1 MKKNALA
8 FLNNFPCPALQHS
21 RPLESLV
28 PNKKRHVY
36 FFSNQ
41 TLGKRLFAKSINMR
55 LPWHPQKMIKLQ
67 KRKKKIPKGLSC
79 QVSHKESLFYSY
91 VYVVLGVCTEK
102 KNTLGFSQR
111 LIVYLFLKVPFKFW
125 AWKKTSK
132 SSAGLQ
138 WIFESIF
145 FFNFFQSKDGT
156 HCTHTACTITSVQF
170 IRSKFNFKYVL
181 INVLLTFL

>member
-1 MKKNALA
+1 M
-8 FLNNFPCPALQHS
+8 CI
-21 RPLESLV
+21 
-28 PNKKRHVY
+28 

-102 KNTLGFSQR
+102 KKHTRVFTKAYSIPIFKSAFQVLSLKKNFKELSWVAVNIWVNFFLQLFSKQRRNTLYSYCLHNNFS
-111 LIVYLFLKVPFKFW
+111 
-125 AWKKTSK
+125 
-132 SSAGLQ
+132 
-138 WIFESIF
+138 
-145 FFNFFQSKDGT
+145 
-156 HCTHTACTITSVQF
+156 TIHK
-170 IRSKFNFKYVL
+170 IK
-181 INVLLTFL
+181 I